1 MTVLQCLNLVDGRF
15 VAAADGGTLDDF
27 NPATGERIAVLP
39 RSRAADVDAAVSA
52 AERAFPQWSETPVED
67 RARCLERIADAVEAR
82 LDDFAE
88 LESMDTGKPVQLAR
102 TVDIPRAVA
111 NLRFFAQ
118 AVRQQEAPSTEMTGA
133 INYTQ
138 RMPVGV
144 AALITPWNLS
154 VCAPSSHMKF
164 VVFIMTVQANLFAD
178 VEAGAG
184 AGDGLHICKPSE
196 LSPLTAHALA
206 NIIVNVG
213 LPPGVANFVFGL
225 GSEAGEP
232 LIRSPSVDAVSFT
245 GGTVTGRTVAVAASE
260 TFKKLSL
267 ELGGKNA
274 TIVFAD
280 CNFDQMIEGTGDS
293 VLRSSFLNSGQI
305 CLCGS
310 RILVERPLLD
320 KFLDAFVKRTKSLT
334 VGDPKTSWMGSVISP
349 QQLKKVEYYV
359 KLAAEEGGEILC
371 GGGRPGSLS
380 PPFSNG
386 CFFEPTVIVGL
397 PTQSRCATE
406 EIFGPVVTVHPFDT
420 EDEAVQIHNSVR
432 YGLAGSVWTSNL
444 GRAHRVTRRMHTG
457 MVWVNTW
464 LKRDLR
470 VPFGGIKDSG
480 IGKEG
485 GMRSLEFFSEMKN
498 ICIQYE
504 E

>member
-144 AALITPWNLS
+144 AALITPWNLPIYLLTWKL
-154 VCAPSSHMKF
+154 APALAMGCT
-164 VVFIMTVQANLFAD
+164 VV
-178 VEAGAG
+178 
-184 AGDGLHICKPSE
+184 CKPSE

-280 CNFDQMIEGTGDS
+280 CNFDQMIEG

-359 KLAAEEGGEILC
+359 KLAAEEGGKILC
-371 GGGRPGSLS
+371 GGERPGSLL

-397 PTQSRCATE
+397 STQSRCATE

-470 VPFGGIKDSG
+470 VPFGGIKESG

>member
-144 AALITPWNLS
+144 AALITPWNLPIYLLTWKL
-154 VCAPSSHMKF
+154 APALAMGCT
-164 VVFIMTVQANLFAD
+164 VV
-178 VEAGAG
+178 
-184 AGDGLHICKPSE
+184 CKPSE

-280 CNFDQMIEGTGDS
+280 CNFDQMIEG

-371 GGGRPGSLS
+371 GGGRPGALPRKSLGLLL
-380 PPFSNG
+380 PF
-386 CFFEPTVIVGL
+386 
-397 PTQSRCATE
+397 
-406 EIFGPVVTVHPFDT
+406 
-420 EDEAVQIHNSVR
+420 IHST
-432 YGLAGSVWTSNL
+432 LKTKLCKSTTL
-444 GRAHRVTRRMHTG
+444 AHRVTRRMHTG

>member
-1 MTVLQCLNLVDGRF
+1 M
-15 VAAADGGTLDDF
+15 
-27 NPATGERIAVLP
+27 
-39 RSRAADVDAAVSA
+39 
-52 AERAFPQWSETPVED
+52 
-67 RARCLERIADAVEAR
+67 
-82 LDDFAE
+82 
-88 LESMDTGKPVQLAR
+88 
-102 TVDIPRAVA
+102 
-111 NLRFFAQ
+111 
-118 AVRQQEAPSTEMTGA
+118 
-133 INYTQ
+133 
-138 RMPVGV
+138 
-144 AALITPWNLS
+144 
-154 VCAPSSHMKF
+154 
-164 VVFIMTVQANLFAD
+164 
-178 VEAGAG
+178 
-184 AGDGLHICKPSE
+184 
-196 LSPLTAHALA
+196 
-206 NIIVNVG
+206 
-213 LPPGVANFVFGL
+213 
-225 GSEAGEP
+225 
-232 LIRSPSVDAVSFT
+232 
-245 GGTVTGRTVAVAASE
+245 
-260 TFKKLSL
+260 
-267 ELGGKNA
+267 
-274 TIVFAD
+274 
-280 CNFDQMIEGTGDS
+280 
-293 VLRSSFLNSGQI
+293 
-305 CLCGS
+305 CGS

-457 MVWVNTW
+457 KASLCTSVIISFALRPLWPGMVWVNTW

-498 ICIQYE
+498 ICKCFSTFTTRCLCLYRFLIGIQYE